1 MKLQNKKMELSVLL
15 IAALIVGL
23 AAYVY
28 SENIGSRSIA
38 SAETSQVLALARPM
52 FSADATAATSFLDQ
66 EAGMAIW
73 LDATGSAPLD
83 LNGAKGV
90 ITLQENVTSDYVI
103 GSIPLAAVGFSS
115 DDYPHAFVHKS
126 GWIVVYWLRVN
137 VKNPSTT
144 GWLGKTFPM
153 YKDSLHTWYDKGSN
167 LLNDNLLHY
176 ALTLICQQYSIS
188 SAGAQY
194 YHFQYP
200 AATKLEMA
208 IKTCEGPG
216 PGSMT
221 VTYNVKVPST
231 VNIDEQSYSFYCTR
245 GSSSINVDT
254 TVIVTTPGGGR
265 YYGDFSP
272 LLNDTIWHVVGTT
285 HGGSYDYGDIYAT
298 SCILLLYH

>member
-1 MKLQNKKMELSVLL
+1 MKLQIKKMKLSVLL

-83 LNGAKGV
+83 LNVAKGV

-103 GSIPLAAVGFSS
+103 GSTPLAAVGFSS
-115 DDYPHAFVHKS
+115 GDYPHVFVHKS
-126 GWIVVYWLRVN
+126 GWIVVYWLN
-137 VKNPSTT
+137 YPSTT
-144 GWLGKTFPM
+144 GLLGKTFPM
-153 YKDSLHTWYDKGSN
+153 YKDSLHSWYDKDN
-167 LLNDNLLHY
+167 HLLNDNLLHY

-188 SAGAQY
+188 SAGAHY
-194 YHFQYP
+194 YDFQYP
-200 AATKLEMA
+200 AATTLEMA
-208 IKTCEGPG
+208 IKTSEGLG
-216 PGSMT
+216 PGSLT
-221 VTYNVKVPST
+221 VTYNMKVPST
-231 VNIDEQSYSFYCTR
+231 VNIDEQSFSFYCTR
-245 GSSSINVDT
+245 SSSSINVDT
-254 TVIVTTPGGGR
+254 TVIITTPGSGR

-272 LLNDTIWHVVGTT
+272 LLNDTIWHVVSTT
-285 HGGSYDYGDIYAT
+285 KGGSYDYADQYAT
-298 SCILLLYH
+298 CCILLLYH